1 MGLFDNNFTSK
12 GGGSRIFLISSSVI
26 SDNISARYVFIDMTS
41 DTYGAANALS
51 AFKSWFNVFLALIKL
66 NFGFAFEREDLA
78 FVIGRR
84 ISVVVLIAL
93 AILDDL
99 IIKLVVLVWFKFK
112 RIGKE
117 RTIGGSSWITV
128 GALIRI

>member
-12 GGGSRIFLISSSVI
+12 GGGSRIFVISSSVI

-78 FVIGRR
+78 FVVGRR
-84 ISVVVLIAL
+84 MSVVLIAL

-112 RIGKE
+112 CIGKE